1 MTQSHDPTSGANLP
15 SDPLPPAVDWADPIQ
30 VRAWLD
36 AARTTVDDLA
46 ALAREGSR
54 RFKHRVLS
62 RPERR
67 RKTRETERAL
77 DSLFEAAFAGL
88 PASPPE
94 RGDTGA

>member
-1 MTQSHDPTSGANLP
+1 MTQSHDPSSGANLP
-15 SDPLPPAVDWADPIQ
+15 SNPLPPPVDWADPTQ

-36 AARTTVDDLA
+36 AARTTFDDLA

-77 DSLFEAAFAGL
+77 DSLFEAALAGL

-94 RGDTGA
+94 QGDDGE